1 MKIESVAIFSPWD
14 IDVDSRGLSGMSVMV
29 LNAFDRIEFEW
40 SKDRSIILPKS
51 LFAKA
56 DWFDRML
63 DMIEE
68 ARQ

>member
-1 MKIESVAIFSPWD
+1 MQIQTVAIFGPWD
-14 IDVDSRGLSGMSVMV
+14 IDVEKKTITGMSVAV